1 MQESSFAL
9 SSLRSGAARA
19 TGGAAFRRDQPKS
32 VVFWRALL
40 INSFALD
47 GCGMI

>member
-19 TGGAAFRRDQPKS
+19 TGGAAFRRDQPES
-32 VVFWRALL
+32 VAFWRALL
-40 INSFALD
+40 VRPAD
-47 GCGMI
+47 QPD